1 VPSSGSTQA
10 AGHQR
15 SAQSTIAGEPLFPLR
30 YYGTHGSSGA
40 GMVVLVGGDSGGRR
54 TATVPLPDQG
64 RVPDGRYLVGEMDIA
79 VDRTGVER
87 LKTTG

>member
-1 VPSSGSTQA
+1 
-10 AGHQR
+10 
-15 SAQSTIAGEPLFPLR
+15 
-30 YYGTHGSSGA
+30 
-40 GMVVLVGGDSGGRR
+40 MVVLVGGDSGGRR